1 MPAGEI
7 IIDPPEIYQDS
18 QSVAQSV
25 AVADSAT
32 TNVKAQVAPNAEDQK
47 YVYKKSDNFVV
58 LILKMQLPPN
68 FNHEKQELY
77 FGFNMNTK
85 SLRFQQAGDEINMNT
100 PVLINCGRAVV
111 KSKEDEKAKEAQ
123 MRPS

>member
-47 YVYKKSDNFVV
+47 YVYKKIYIFF
-58 LILKMQLPPN
+58 QL
-68 FNHEKQELY
+68 L
-77 FGFNMNTK
+77 
-85 SLRFQQAGDEINMNT
+85 D
-100 PVLINCGRAVV
+100 
-111 KSKEDEKAKEAQ
+111 
-123 MRPS
+123 

>member
-1 MPAGEI
+1 M
-7 IIDPPEIYQDS
+7 
-18 QSVAQSV
+18 
-25 AVADSAT
+25 
-32 TNVKAQVAPNAEDQK
+32 
-47 YVYKKSDNFVV
+47 V
-58 LILKMQLPPN
+58 LILKMQLPSK

-123 MRPS
+123 LRASQQSSSQQQQRRPQ